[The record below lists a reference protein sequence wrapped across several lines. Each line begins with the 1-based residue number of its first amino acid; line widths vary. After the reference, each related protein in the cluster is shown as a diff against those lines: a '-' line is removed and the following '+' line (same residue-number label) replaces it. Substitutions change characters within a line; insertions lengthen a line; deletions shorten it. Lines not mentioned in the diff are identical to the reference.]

1 MVSKKLKVA
10 INHQKLG
17 VRQESPFE
25 PTNSGLWS
33 YGKKVTIDR
42 SPPGPW
48 YFVVPGN
55 QYCSTQILSWFVCY
69 GMEVKPLLPTCL
81 TSTHSPPPPLLFP
94 LPLSSF
100 SLELCCKRDFRWRE
114 NTSIFKQNLEEIFPI

>member
-69 GMEVKPLLPTCL
+69 GAGIEAPASHMLDKYPLTPTPSAL
-81 TSTHSPPPPLLFP
+81 SPAPKF
-94 LPLSSF
+94 F
-100 SLELCCKRDFRWRE
+100 
-114 NTSIFKQNLEEIFPI
+114 